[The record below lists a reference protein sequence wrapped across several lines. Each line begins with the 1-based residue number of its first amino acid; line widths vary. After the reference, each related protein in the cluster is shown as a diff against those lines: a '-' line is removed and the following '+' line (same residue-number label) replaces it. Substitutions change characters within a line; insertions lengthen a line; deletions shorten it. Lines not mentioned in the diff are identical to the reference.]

1 MKKILIIGGATA
13 SGKSE
18 YAMKIAKKLDGIIIN
33 ADALQVYKE
42 LPILTSQPAKSD
54 IEHKLY
60 GVLSIVDS
68 CSAGIWANMAKSVI
82 DEIITK
88 GKTPV
93 IVGGT
98 GLYIKTLIYGIA
110 EIPSISDK
118 IKANVRNKFE
128 ELGKEKFYQELTKID
143 PLTLEKIRPSD
154 KERMIRAMEVIKE
167 TGKSIMTWRLEN
179 KKTFFSPDHFE
190 GYFLNP
196 PRKII
201 YNNCN
206 DRFLKMI
213 DNGALEEVKSIKSL
227 GLSNNS
233 NAKKTLGF
241 KELLAYLENQ
251 ISKEEATQKAQQK
264 TRNYAKRQ
272 ITWFKHQLP
281 ILNELVDF

>member
-18 YAMKIAKKLDGIIIN
+18 YALKLAKNLGGAIIN

-42 LPILTSQPAKSD
+42 LPILTSQPAKND

-82 DEIITK
+82 DEVIAK
-88 GKTPV
+88 GKTPIV
-93 IVGGT
+93 VGGT

-110 EIPSISDK
+110 EIPNVSDK
-118 IKANVRNKFE
+118 IKANVKNKFE
-128 ELGKEKFYQELTKID
+128 ELGKEKFYQELTKLD

-179 KKTFFSPDHFE
+179 KKTFFSPDQFQ

-196 PRKII
+196 SRKII
-201 YNNCN
+201 YRNCN
-206 DRFLKMI
+206 ERFLKMI
-213 DNGALEEVKSIKSL
+213 DNGALEEVKSIQSL
-227 GLSNNS
+227 GLSDNS
-233 NAKKTLGF
+233 NAKKILGF
-241 KELLAYLENQ
+241 KELLAYLVDQ
-251 ISKEEATQKAQQK
+251 IPKEDAIQKAQQK

-272 ITWFKHQLP
+272 ITWFRHQLP